1 MSCRPVRRWI
11 CPEGARSN
19 AEQTRPASDSTPH
32 QKVAS
37 SGLSLIVASLNEGAE
52 LQNTLR
58 TALSGEVVPDEIV
71 VVDDGSIDGS
81 CDALDRPQWVACGVR
96 VLRTARLGI
105 AGARNTGCRAARGTN
120 LVVLDAHCRLD
131 RHCLA
136 ILRETLETRPEA
148 IVAPSIA
155 DRRDTVYG
163 CGVHLIDARLRVRWL
178 PPPPV
183 DRVGHEL
190 PLAPGGCLA
199 MRRATFDRLG
209 GFGAFRELGQED
221 VEFGLRA
228 WRAGVPVLAAPAAR
242 LEHQFRPQPPYLVAP
257 TTRAYNVARIALV
270 HFAGRRQDEC
280 LRTLVGTPRA
290 ADVLLDAIASDWEA
304 ERARI
309 AATSVRP
316 IEAFFERFGD
326 WT

>member
-1 MSCRPVRRWI
+1 MTI
-11 CPEGARSN
+11 ALHARQF
-19 AEQTRPASDSTPH
+19 EPA
-32 QKVAS
+32 
-37 SGLSLIVASLNEGAE
+37 GLSLIVASLNEGVE
-52 LQNTLR
+52 LHNTLR
-58 TALSGEVVPDEIV
+58 TARSGKVVPDEIV

-81 CDALDRPQWVACGVR
+81 CDALDQPEWQATGVR

-105 AGARNTGCRAARGTN
+105 AGARNLGCRAARCTN
-120 LVVLDAHCRLD
+120 LVFLDAHCRLEPD
-131 RHCLA
+131 CLA
-136 ILRETLETRPEA
+136 VLRDALDKWPEA

-178 PPPPV
+178 PPPPADSV
-183 DRVGHEL
+183 RHDL

-242 LEHQFRPQPPYLVAP
+242 LEHLFRPEPPYVVAP

-270 HFAGRRQDEC
+270 HFSGRRQDEC
-280 LRTLVGTPRA
+280 LRTLVGTLRA
-290 ADVLLDAIASDWEA
+290 TDVLLDLIASDWEA
-304 ERARI
+304 ERAKI
-309 AATSVRP
+309 AAIGVRP

-326 WT
+326 WA

>member
-1 MSCRPVRRWI
+1 VTNAHHVR
-11 CPEGARSN
+11 SLK
-19 AEQTRPASDSTPH
+19 PA
-32 QKVAS
+32 
-37 SGLSLIVASLNEGAE
+37 GLSLVFASLNEGVE
-52 LQNTLR
+52 LHDTLR
-58 TALSGEVVPDEIV
+58 TALLGKVVPDEIV

-81 CDALDRPQWVACGVR
+81 CDALDQPEWRARGVR

-105 AGARNTGCRAARGTN
+105 AGARNIGCRAARGTN

-131 RHCLA
+131 HDCLTV
-136 ILRETLETRPEA
+136 LRDTLDMWPEA

-178 PPPPV
+178 PPPPADGV
-183 DRVGHEL
+183 RHEL

-199 MRRATFDRLG
+199 MRRATFNRLG

-242 LEHQFRPQPPYLVAP
+242 LEHLFRPEPPYIVAP

-270 HFAGRRQDEC
+270 HFSGRRQDEC
-280 LRTLVGTPRA
+280 LRTLVGTLRA

-304 ERARI
+304 ERVKI